1 MTQALA
7 LDQKETIFRRSHD
20 EASSIDCISSKAPTS
35 YSPPFVAT
43 RSHGAMS
50 TVTSPTSSRTA
61 SPAPAPSRNRANK
74 AALRDYY
81 GLKATAPA
89 PPPDIA
95 SLSDD
100 SHLRANN
107 DESNEIPDSE
117 LDTPG
122 FDADAY
128 VRNLLATQGLAGVL
142 KAEGTL
148 IGEIKGLDGE
158 KKALVYD
165 NYSKLITATDTI
177 RRMRENMGPLTPSE
191 SALSPAVAHI
201 AEMTAELAT
210 ASRRGMD
217 GSSGVI
223 KSETPEA
230 METKRRQRETVRWVL
245 GTPRRLED
253 SLKSGDRRA
262 AERDWTEAEA
272 LLEKWES
279 VRGVKE
285 VRVACE
291 KVMATSGD

>member
-1 MTQALA
+1 
-7 LDQKETIFRRSHD
+7 
-20 EASSIDCISSKAPTS
+20 
-35 YSPPFVAT
+35 
-43 RSHGAMS
+43 MS

-61 SPAPAPSRNRANK
+61 SPAPAPARNRANK

-89 PPPDIA
+89 PPDTA
-95 SLSDD
+95 SPND
-100 SHLRANN
+100 SHLRTDN

-117 LDTPG
+117 LDAPG

-142 KAEGTL
+142 KAESTL
-148 IGEIKGLDGE
+148 IGEIKSLDGE

-201 AEMTAELAT
+201 ADMTAELAT

-217 GSSGVI
+217 ASSRAV
-223 KSETPEA
+223 KNDAPEA

-253 SLKSGDRRA
+253 SLKSGDRSA
-262 AERDWTEAEA
+262 AERDWTEVEA
-272 LLEKWES
+272 LLGEWGS
-279 VRGVKE
+279 VRGVEE
-285 VRVACE
+285 VRLACE

>member
-1 MTQALA
+1 
-7 LDQKETIFRRSHD
+7 
-20 EASSIDCISSKAPTS
+20 
-35 YSPPFVAT
+35 
-43 RSHGAMS
+43 MS

-61 SPAPAPSRNRANK
+61 SPARAPARNRANK

-89 PPPDIA
+89 PPPDTA
-95 SLSDD
+95 SSND
-100 SHLRANN
+100 SQPRTDN
-107 DESNEIPDSE
+107 DESNNEIPDSE

-148 IGEIKGLDGE
+148 IGEIKSLDGE

-210 ASRRGMD
+210 ASRRGID

-223 KSETPEA
+223 KNEAPEA

-245 GTPRRLED
+245 ATPRRLEEF
-253 SLKSGDRRA
+253 LKSGDRSA
-262 AERDWTEAEA
+262 AESDWTEVEA
-272 LLEKWES
+272 LLEKWEN
-279 VRGVKE
+279 VRG
-285 VRVACE
+285 
-291 KVMATSGD
+291 

>member
-1 MTQALA
+1 
-7 LDQKETIFRRSHD
+7 
-20 EASSIDCISSKAPTS
+20 
-35 YSPPFVAT
+35 
-43 RSHGAMS
+43 MS

-89 PPPDIA
+89 PPPDTA
-95 SLSDD
+95 SPND
-100 SHLRANN
+100 SHPRTNN
-107 DESNEIPDSE
+107 DESNNEIPDSE

-148 IGEIKGLDGE
+148 IGEIKSLDGE

-210 ASRRGMD
+210 SSSRVMD
-217 GSSGVI
+217 GSSR
-223 KSETPEA
+223 ETKNDAAEA
-230 METKRRQRETVRWVL
+230 METKRGQRETVRWVL

-253 SLKSGDRRA
+253 SLKSGDRSA
-262 AERDWTEAEA
+262 AEKDWTEVEA
-272 LLEKWES
+272 LLGKWGN

-285 VRVACE
+285 VRMACE

>member
-1 MTQALA
+1 MTSP
-7 LDQKETIFRRSHD
+7 RGPSV
-20 EASSIDCISSKAPTS
+20 AS
-35 YSPPFVAT
+35 
-43 RSHGAMS
+43 
-50 TVTSPTSSRTA
+50 SPTSSRTA
-61 SPAPAPSRNRANK
+61 SPAAAPARNRANK

-89 PPPDIA
+89 PPDTA
-95 SLSDD
+95 STNEPHPGSI
-100 SHLRANN
+100 
-107 DESNEIPDSE
+107 DESNGIPDSE
-117 LDTPG
+117 LDAPG

-128 VRNLLATQGLAGVL
+128 VRNLLATEGLAGVL

-148 IGEIKGLDGE
+148 IGEIRSLDGE

-217 GSSGVI
+217 GSSRAIGN
-223 KSETPEA
+223 EALEA
-230 METKRRQRETVRWVL
+230 MERKRGQRETVRWVL
-245 GTPRRLED
+245 DTPRRLEH
-253 SLKSGDRRA
+253 SLKSGDRGD
-262 AERDWTEAEA
+262 AERDWTEVEA
-272 LLEKWES
+272 LLGKWGN
-279 VRGVKE
+279 VRGVEE
-285 VRVACE
+285 VRIACE

>member
-1 MTQALA
+1 
-7 LDQKETIFRRSHD
+7 
-20 EASSIDCISSKAPTS
+20 
-35 YSPPFVAT
+35 
-43 RSHGAMS
+43 MS
-50 TVTSPTSSRTA
+50 TVTSSTSSRTA
-61 SPAPAPSRNRANK
+61 SPAPAPVRNRANK

-89 PPPDIA
+89 PPDTA
-95 SLSDD
+95 SSND
-100 SHLRANN
+100 SPLRTDN

-148 IGEIKGLDGE
+148 IGEIKSLDGE

-177 RRMRENMGPLTPSE
+177 RRMRENMGPLTLSE

-210 ASRRGMD
+210 ASRRSRD
-217 GSSGVI
+217 GSLGLI
-223 KSETPEA
+223 KNEASEA
-230 METKRRQRETVRWVL
+230 MEKKRQRETVRWVL
-245 GTPRRLED
+245 GAPRRLED
-253 SLKSGDRRA
+253 SLKSGDRTA
-262 AERDWTEAEA
+262 AEKDWTEVEA
-272 LLEKWES
+272 LLDRWEN

-285 VRVACE
+285 IRVACE
-291 KVMATSGD
+291 KVMALSGD